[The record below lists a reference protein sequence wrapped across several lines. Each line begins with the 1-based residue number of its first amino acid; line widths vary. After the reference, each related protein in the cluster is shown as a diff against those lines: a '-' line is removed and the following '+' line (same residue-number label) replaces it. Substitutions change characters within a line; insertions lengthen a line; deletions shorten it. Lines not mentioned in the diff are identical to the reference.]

1 MKTKRGKIATDA
13 AIGSILEAN
22 AARVFEKN
30 EVILP
35 SDADS
40 VLGAEASISNN
51 KIHVDSQGFLSTKR
65 AVRSKQRK

>member
-30 EVILP
+30 EVIIP
-35 SDADS
+35 SDA
-40 VLGAEASISNN
+40 
-51 KIHVDSQGFLSTKR
+51 
-65 AVRSKQRK
+65 